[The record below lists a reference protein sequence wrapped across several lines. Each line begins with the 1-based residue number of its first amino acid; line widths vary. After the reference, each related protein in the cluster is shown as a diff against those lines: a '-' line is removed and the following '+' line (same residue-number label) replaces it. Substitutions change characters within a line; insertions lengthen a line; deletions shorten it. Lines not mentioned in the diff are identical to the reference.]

1 MNKKDLNDF
10 FASVSPTDEQK
21 LRSLEKLTEKE
32 RKNMKFNKK
41 MLFALCTAVV
51 VMGATV
57 TATMPSW
64 NEKLIRYFK
73 PTAEQTESML
83 GAVNSPQVSKTDNGV
98 TVNVLNTIVDSHGL
112 YTLYEV
118 TLPDDITVTQELMDK
133 NLSWDMRYMNFKTD
147 EPQNVYGLYSEG
159 IDVVDFSEHK
169 ITFMLFENTAHKILN
184 NQIVRLKCE
193 NLVYFED
200 FGDGNVEKKLLKKCN
215 FDLSWKLNYED
226 LSKKIEVNKPVNL
239 INGKENV
246 LKSVEVSPLTLWV
259 QVEGADAMEALNLVV
274 KMKNGDEFTLN
285 DYRNTALVG
294 DSNLT
299 FAAYNDGRDGGETTI
314 SFRFS
319 KIQNVSDFESITV
332 GGLTID
338 LG

>member
-83 GAVNSPQVSKTDNGV
+83 GAVNSPEISQTNNGV
-98 TVNVLNTIVDSHGL
+98 TVSVLNTVVDSHGL

-200 FGDGNVEKKLLKKCN
+200 FGDGNVEKKLLKECD
-215 FDLSWKLNYED
+215 FDLSWELNYED

-274 KMKNGDEFTLN
+274 KMKNGEEFTLN
-285 DYRNTALVG
+285 DYKNTALVG

>member
-98 TVNVLNTIVDSHGL
+98 TVSVLNTVVDSHGL

-118 TLPDDITVTQELMDK
+118 TLPDDITVTQELLDK

-184 NQIVRLKCE
+184 NQTVKLKCE

-200 FGDGNVEKKLLKKCN
+200 FDDGNIEKKLLKKCN
-215 FDLSWKLNYED
+215 FDLSWELNYED

-239 INGKENV
+239 INGKENI

-259 QVEGADAMEALNLVV
+259 QVEGADAMEVLNLVV
-274 KMKNGDEFTLN
+274 KMKNGEEFTLN
-285 DYRNTALVG
+285 DYKNTALVG

>member
-1 MNKKDLNDF
+1 MNKKDLNDVF
-10 FASVSPTDEQK
+10 TFISPTEEQK
-21 LRSLEKLTEKE
+21 IRSLKRLMEKE
-32 RKNMKFNKK
+32 RKSMKFNKK
-41 MLFALCTAVV
+41 ILFALCIAVAAAGV
-51 VMGATV
+51 TV

-73 PTAEQTESML
+73 PTAEQIESL
-83 GAVNSPQVSKTDNGV
+83 AGAVNSPEISQTNNGV
-98 TVNVLNTIVDSHGL
+98 TVSVLNTVVDSHGL

-133 NLSWDMRYMNFKTD
+133 NLSWDMRYLNFKTD
-147 EPQNVYGLYSEG
+147 EPQNVYGIRSES

-200 FGDGNVEKKLLKKCN
+200 FGDGNVEKKLLKECD
-215 FDLSWKLNYED
+215 FDLSWELNYED

-239 INGKENV
+239 INGKENT
-246 LKSVEVSPLTLWV
+246 LKSVEISPLTIWV
-259 QVEGADAMEALNLVV
+259 QVEGADAMGVLNPIV
-274 KMKNGDEFTLN
+274 KMKNGGEFTLN
-285 DYRNTALVG
+285 DNAASG
-294 DSNLT
+294 ESNCS
-299 FAAYNDGRDGGETTI
+299 FASYTEENGGGETTLN
-314 SFRFS
+314 FRFS
-319 KIQNVSDFESITV
+319 KIQSISDFESITV

>member
-98 TVNVLNTIVDSHGL
+98 TVSVLNTVVDSHGL

-118 TLPDDITVTQELMDK
+118 TLPDDITVTQELLDK

-200 FGDGNVEKKLLKKCN
+200 FGDGNVEKKLLKECD
-215 FDLSWKLNYED
+215 FDLSWELNYED

-239 INGKENV
+239 INGKENT
-246 LKSVEVSPLTLWV
+246 LKSVEISPLTLWV

>member
-10 FASVSPTDEQK
+10 FTFISPTEEQK
-21 LRSLEKLTEKE
+21 IRSLKRLMEKE
-32 RKNMKFNKK
+32 RKSMKFNKK
-41 MLFALCTAVV
+41 ILFALCIAVAAAGV
-51 VMGATV
+51 TV

-73 PTAEQTESML
+73 PTAEQTESL
-83 GAVNSPQVSKTDNGV
+83 AGAVNSPEISQTNNGV
-98 TVNVLNTIVDSHGL
+98 TVSVLNTVVDSHGL

-133 NLSWDMRYMNFKTD
+133 NLSWDMRYLNFKTD
-147 EPQNVYGLYSEG
+147 EPQNVYGIRSES

-200 FGDGNVEKKLLKKCN
+200 FGDGNVEKKLLKECD
-215 FDLSWKLNYED
+215 FDLSWELNYED

-239 INGKENV
+239 INGKENT
-246 LKSVEVSPLTLWV
+246 LKSVEISPLTIWV
-259 QVEGADAMEALNLVV
+259 QVEGADAMGVLNPIV
-274 KMKNGDEFTLN
+274 KMKNGGEFTLN
-285 DYRNTALVG
+285 DNATSG
-294 DSNLT
+294 ESNCS
-299 FAAYNDGRDGGETTI
+299 FASYTEENGGGETTLN
-314 SFRFS
+314 FRFS
-319 KIQNVSDFESITV
+319 KIQSISDFESITV